1 MNNRVENKADTF
13 LWMIRR
19 SQRGRLKVY
28 LGYAAG
34 VGKTYQMLLEG
45 RRLKEEGID
54 VVAGLVETHGRIET
68 ERLLEGLEMT
78 PRRRQEYRGIVVEE
92 MDVDAILA
100 RKPQVALVDEL
111 AHTNVPGNRNDKRY
125 QDVQD
130 ILAAGIHV
138 ITTLNIQHV
147 ETLYDTVEKAVGV
160 KVRERLPDSV
170 IAEADQIVNVDLSTE
185 DLRDRLKEG
194 KVYTPER
201 IEVALDHFFRAS
213 NLEVLRELTLR
224 ELASQIDLRRRETFE
239 KEDSVAPDQVM
250 VCLSSRGP
258 NSEKL
263 LRYTSRLAGRLNRNW
278 YAVYVQT
285 PSEEATVIDA
295 QSQRFISDTLTLA
308 KQLGAMVFTYK
319 GEDIAD
325 TLLRFAKEY
334 RVGHIVVGRSTPKP
348 VWKRFR
354 KNQNIV
360 NNLIK
365 NASGVTLIVLD
376 TREEE
381 PSVTKYP
388 AEVPEET
395 VPIATEPEP
404 AAPRPT
410 RLILSQLL
418 SPRRILIW
426 DYPVQKELVL
436 RTLAEALVRDS
447 GVGNLEALLSD
458 ILKREEQGSTFFNE
472 GVAFPHVRVNGL
484 NTPVIALGMTRQG
497 VSNVSTDKPIEIV
510 FLILSPA
517 ETPEIQVQILSL
529 ASHAAQ
535 NRHLFQSLRSA
546 QSPQEAMRRICDW
559 EVAHDSKSSKT
570 S

>member
-1 MNNRVENKADTF
+1 MDSVENKAATF

-28 LGYAAG
+28 LGYAPG

-45 RRLKEEGID
+45 CRLKEEGID

-68 ERLLEGLEMT
+68 GRLLEGLEMI
-78 PRRRQEYRGIVVEE
+78 PRRRQEYRDIVVEE
-92 MDVDAILA
+92 MDLDAILA

-111 AHTNVPGNRNDKRY
+111 AHTNVPGSRNDKRY

-138 ITTLNIQHV
+138 ITTLNIQHL

-201 IEVALDHFFRAS
+201 IEVALYHLFGTS
-213 NLEVLRELTLR
+213 NLETLRELTLR

-239 KEDSVAPDQVM
+239 KEDSSAPDQVM

-258 NSEKL
+258 NTEKL

-278 YAVYVQT
+278 YGVYVQT
-285 PSEEATVIDA
+285 PSEETTVINA
-295 QSQRFISDTLTLA
+295 QSQSFISDTLTLA

-319 GEDIAD
+319 GEDVAD

-334 RVGHIVVGRSTPKP
+334 RVGHIVIGSSTPKP

-360 NNLIK
+360 NDLIK
-365 NASGVTLIVLD
+365 NASGVTVIVLD

-381 PSVTKYP
+381 PSVTRYLTEIPK
-388 AEVPEET
+388 ET
-395 VPIATEPEP
+395 VRIATEP
-404 AAPRPT
+404 AALGPT
-410 RLILSQLL
+410 RLRLSQLL

-426 DYPVQKELVL
+426 DHPVLKESVL
-436 RTLAEALVRDS
+436 RTLTEALAKDS
-447 GVGNLEALLSD
+447 GAGNLEALLSD
-458 ILKREEQGSTFFNE
+458 IVEREEQGSTFFNE

-484 NTPVIALGMTRQG
+484 DTPVIALGLTKQG
-497 VSNVSTDKPIEIV
+497 VSDVSTDKPIEVV
-510 FLILSPA
+510 FLIFSPA
-517 ETPEIQVQILSL
+517 EPPEIQGQILAL
-529 ASHAAQ
+529 ASRAAQ

-546 QSPQEAMRRICDW
+546 DSPPEAMRRVCDW
-559 EVAHDSKSSKT
+559 EAPNDSKSSKT